1 MENASQSLFQ
11 IFLLEIYSC
20 KYFSHRFQILF
31 FYKKAFSSY
40 CFVVI
45 SPSSD
50 NRTRNQLLSHE
61 TKFVTKKGY
70 FFLHFS
76 APMMVLRTLAIQILT
91 YFYFALFLNLK
102 KKFNERRRRICA
114 LSEASYE
121 NFYSIL
127 HYHFPY
133 VFPHIF
139 PYLPPPIFPPFFFHL
154 FPRHFP
160 HHFCGNFYSIL
171 HSHFPY
177 PSPIFP
183 PPFFLRH
190 FVETSIQ
197 FCIPTFPTH
206 SFQLYFMRLFSHFHL
221 QRIHSQKFRSPL
233 SPFY

>member
-1 MENASQSLFQ
+1 MKGAAGFVPYQK
-11 IFLLEIYSC
+11 LLMRTSIQFC
-20 KYFSHRFQILF
+20 ITTFPTFFPTFSPT
-31 FYKKAFSSY
+31 SS
-40 CFVVI
+40 
-45 SPSSD
+45 
-50 NRTRNQLLSHE
+50 
-61 TKFVTKKGY
+61 
-70 FFLHFS
+70 
-76 APMMVLRTLAIQILT
+76 
-91 YFYFALFLNLK
+91 
-102 KKFNERRRRICA
+102 
-114 LSEASYE
+114 
-121 NFYSIL
+121 
-127 HYHFPY
+127 
-133 VFPHIF
+133 
-139 PYLPPPIFPPFFFHL
+139 PPFSPTFSFHL